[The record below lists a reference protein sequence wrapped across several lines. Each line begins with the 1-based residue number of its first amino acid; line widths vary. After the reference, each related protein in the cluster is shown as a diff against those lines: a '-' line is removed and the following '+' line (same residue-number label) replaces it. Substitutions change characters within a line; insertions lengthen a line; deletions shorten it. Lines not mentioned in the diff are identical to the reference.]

1 MNIMRFEHKGDYY
14 VGSEDNWCRELPNG
28 ELQYVNDQSVY
39 LRLKGLYWTTL
50 LQKHI
55 KFVADKEEKEKTI
68 KEKK

>member
-1 MNIMRFEHKGDYY
+1 MNIMRFEHKGEHY
-14 VGSEDNWCRELPNG
+14 VGSEDNWCRELPDG

-55 KFVADKEEKEKTI
+55 KLVADKKEKTT